1 MNKADFMK
9 LKPGDKLRYNDQEFH
24 IQFTETAVDPE
35 FEVSGVHK
43 VYNER
48 GQSIELTD
56 GIVEHTF
63 LVSEPAAKHM
73 IRIDL
78 VISGIDPD
86 SNGWEFMEQAIEEA
100 IESYGGE
107 VTEYNAFDPNAEDP
121 PPVDYLLNQD
131 IL

>member
-1 MNKADFMK
+1 MNKEEFMK

-56 GIVEHTF
+56 GIVENIF
-63 LVSEPAAKHM
+63 LVSEPAAANM
-73 IRIDL
+73 VRIDL
-78 VISGIDPD
+78 VISGIDVKTK
-86 SNGWEFMEQAIEEA
+86 GWGFMEDAIETVVEG
-100 IESYGGE
+100 YGGE
-107 VTEYNAFDPNAEDP
+107 ITEFNVES
-121 PPVDYLLNQD
+121 NQ
-131 IL
+131 